1 MTSMPEGKMFVD
13 TNILIYAFDV
23 SAGEKHQVAS
33 HILTDLWN
41 SGLGVLST
49 QVLQEFYINVVQK
62 IQKPI
67 DQKIAQEIIR
77 DLLKW
82 HVVVNNGDSI
92 LDAIDISE
100 KHGYSFWD
108 SLVIEAAL
116 TGGVSVLLSED
127 LQHGQAISGV
137 TIRNPF
143 KSLISEP

>member
-1 MTSMPEGKMFVD
+1 MPEGKMSVD

-23 SAGEKHQVAS
+23 SAGKKHQVAS
-33 HILTDLWN
+33 HILSDLWN

-49 QVLQEFYINVVQK
+49 QVLQEFYVNVVQK

-67 DQKIAQEIIR
+67 DQKMAKTIIR

-82 HVVVNNGDSI
+82 QVVVNNGDSI

-100 KHGYSFWD
+100 KYGYSFWD
-108 SLVIEAAL
+108 SLIIEAAL

-137 TIRNPF
+137 TISNPF
-143 KSLISEP
+143 

>member
-1 MTSMPEGKMFVD
+1 MFID

-23 SAGEKHQVAS
+23 SAGKKHQVAS
-33 HILTDLWN
+33 HILSALWN

-49 QVLQEFYINVVQK
+49 QVLQEFYVNVVQK

-67 DQKIAQEIIR
+67 DQKMAQEIIR

-100 KHGYSFWD
+100 KYGYSFWD
-108 SLVIEAAL
+108 SLIIEAAL

-127 LQHGQAISGV
+127 LQHGQVISGV
-137 TIRNPF
+137 TISNPF
-143 KSLISEP
+143 

>member
-1 MTSMPEGKMFVD
+1 MISMTEGKMFID

-23 SAGEKHQVAS
+23 SAGKKHQVAS
-33 HILTDLWN
+33 HILNDLWN

-67 DQKIAQEIIR
+67 DQKMAQEIIR

-100 KHGYSFWD
+100 KYGYSFWD
-108 SLVIEAAL
+108 SLIIEAAL

-127 LQHGQAISGV
+127 LQHGQVISGV
-137 TIRNPF
+137 TISNPF
-143 KSLISEP
+143 

>member
-1 MTSMPEGKMFVD
+1 MPEGKMFID

-23 SAGEKHQVAS
+23 SAGKKHQVAS
-33 HILTDLWN
+33 NILSDLWN

-49 QVLQEFYINVVQK
+49 QVLQEFYVNVVQK

-67 DQKIAQEIIR
+67 DQKMAKAIIR

-100 KHGYSFWD
+100 KYGYSFWD
-108 SLVIEAAL
+108 SLIIEAAL

-137 TIRNPF
+137 TISNPF
-143 KSLISEP
+143 

>member
-1 MTSMPEGKMFVD
+1 MPEGKMFID

-23 SAGEKHQVAS
+23 SAGKKHQVAS
-33 HILTDLWN
+33 HILSDLWN

-67 DQKIAQEIIR
+67 DQKMAQEIIR

-100 KHGYSFWD
+100 KYGYSFWD
-108 SLVIEAAL
+108 SLIIEAAL

-127 LQHGQAISGV
+127 LQHGQVISGV
-137 TIRNPF
+137 TISNPF
-143 KSLISEP
+143 

>member
-1 MTSMPEGKMFVD
+1 MISMPEGKMFID

-23 SAGEKHQVAS
+23 SAGKKHQVAS
-33 HILTDLWN
+33 HILSDLWN

-49 QVLQEFYINVVQK
+49 QVLQEFYVNVVQK

-67 DQKIAQEIIR
+67 DQKMAQEIIR

-100 KHGYSFWD
+100 KYGYSFWD
-108 SLVIEAAL
+108 SLIIEAAL

-127 LQHGQAISGV
+127 LQHGQVISGV
-137 TIRNPF
+137 TISNPF
-143 KSLISEP
+143 